1 MVLAEGQKTFGAQC
15 IYGRIFVSLENNF
28 VFKYL

>member
-1 MVLAEGQKTFGAQC
+1 MVVPEGPKIFDVPY
-15 IYGRIFVSLENNF
+15 IWGRIFVSLEKVF